1 MRQDEQAVQNLIFCM
16 DGFNTVPFDENASE
30 LRSGQF
36 GVIAL
41 LKVLEDLQN
50 DLEEREQ
57 SNDIL
62 KKLVLF
68 IKLSLKARLKNALAM
83 VID

>member
-1 MRQDEQAVQNLIFCM
+1 MRKDEQAVQNLIFCM
-16 DGFNTVPFDENASE
+16 DGFNTVPFDESAPE
-30 LRSGQF
+30 LCSSQS

-50 DLEEREQ
+50 DLEVGEQ

-68 IKLSLKARLKNALAM
+68 IELSLKARLKNALAI

>member
-1 MRQDEQAVQNLIFCM
+1 MRKDEQAVQNLIFYM
-16 DGFNTVPFDENASE
+16 DGFNTVPFDESAPE
-30 LRSGQF
+30 LRSSQS

-41 LKVLEDLQN
+41 LKVLEDLQS
-50 DLEEREQ
+50 DLEEGEQ

-68 IKLSLKARLKNALAM
+68 IELSLKARLKNALAI